1 MNAEEMWQAF
11 PDKKA
16 DDTYLAWQYGCAQDK
31 LAQLTLQGTKTATA
45 SSYPVYKAENEPV
58 PAVGD
63 YSIIL
68 DSQNQAVC
76 IIQTAQIDIV
86 PFYQVDEEQAYLEG
100 EGDSTLTYWRE
111 VHRTFFESEMQSIHQ
126 EFTEDML
133 VVCERFKIVYPKS

>member
-58 PAVGD
+58 PSVGD

-76 IIQTAQIDIV
+76 IIQTTQIDIV

-100 EGDSTLTYWRE
+100 EGDRTLTYWRE

-126 EFTEDML
+126 KFTEDML

>member
-76 IIQTAQIDIV
+76 IIQTTQIDIV

-100 EGDSTLTYWRE
+100 EGDRTLTYWRE

-126 EFTEDML
+126 KFTEDML
-133 VVCERFKIVYPKS
+133 VVCERFKIVYPQS

>member
-11 PDKKA
+11 PDKKP

-76 IIQTAQIDIV
+76 IIQTTQIDIV

-100 EGDSTLTYWRE
+100 EGDRTLTYWRE

-126 EFTEDML
+126 KFTEDML

>member
-76 IIQTAQIDIV
+76 IIQTTQIDIV

-100 EGDSTLTYWRE
+100 EGDRTLTYWRE

-126 EFTEDML
+126 KFTEDML

>member
-45 SSYPVYKAENEPV
+45 SSYPVYKAENVPV

-76 IIQTAQIDIV
+76 IIQTTQIDIV

-100 EGDSTLTYWRE
+100 EGDRTLTYWRE

-126 EFTEDML
+126 KFTEDML

>member
-31 LAQLTLQGTKTATA
+31 LAQLTLQGTKTATV

-76 IIQTAQIDIV
+76 IIQTTQIDIV

-100 EGDSTLTYWRE
+100 EGDRTLTYWRE

>member
-63 YSIIL
+63 DSIIL

-76 IIQTAQIDIV
+76 IIQTTQIDIV

-100 EGDSTLTYWRE
+100 EGDRTLTYWRE

-126 EFTEDML
+126 KFTEDML

>member
-45 SSYPVYKAENEPV
+45 SSYPVYKADNEPV

-76 IIQTAQIDIV
+76 IIQTTQIDIV

-100 EGDSTLTYWRE
+100 EGDRTLTYWRE

>member
-76 IIQTAQIDIV
+76 IIQTTQIDIV

-100 EGDSTLTYWRE
+100 EGDRTLTYWRE

>member
-76 IIQTAQIDIV
+76 IIQTTQIDIV

-100 EGDSTLTYWRE
+100 EGDRTLTYWRE

-126 EFTEDML
+126 KFTEDML
-133 VVCERFKIVYPKS
+133 VVFERFKIVYPKS

>member
-31 LAQLTLQGTKTATA
+31 MAQLTLQGTKTATA

-76 IIQTAQIDIV
+76 IIQTTQIDIV

-100 EGDSTLTYWRE
+100 EGDRTLTYWRE

-126 EFTEDML
+126 KFTEDML

>member
-11 PDKKA
+11 PDIKA

-76 IIQTAQIDIV
+76 IIQTTRIDIV

-100 EGDSTLTYWRE
+100 EGDRTLTYWRE

-126 EFTEDML
+126 KFTEDML

>member
-76 IIQTAQIDIV
+76 IIQTTQIDIV

-100 EGDSTLTYWRE
+100 EGDRTLTYWRE

-126 EFTEDML
+126 KFTEYML

>member
-45 SSYPVYKAENEPV
+45 SSYPQKKAENEPV

-76 IIQTAQIDIV
+76 IIQTTQIDIV

-100 EGDSTLTYWRE
+100 EGDRTLTYWRE

-126 EFTEDML
+126 KFTEDML

>member
-45 SSYPVYKAENEPV
+45 SSYPVYKAENEV

-76 IIQTAQIDIV
+76 IIQTTQIDIV

-100 EGDSTLTYWRE
+100 EGDRTLTYWRE

-126 EFTEDML
+126 KFTEDML

>member
-63 YSIIL
+63 YSIIV

-76 IIQTAQIDIV
+76 IIQTTQIDIV

-100 EGDSTLTYWRE
+100 EGDRTLTYWRE

-126 EFTEDML
+126 KFTEDML

>member
-76 IIQTAQIDIV
+76 IIQTTQIDIV

-100 EGDSTLTYWRE
+100 EGDRTFTYWRE

-126 EFTEDML
+126 KFTEDML